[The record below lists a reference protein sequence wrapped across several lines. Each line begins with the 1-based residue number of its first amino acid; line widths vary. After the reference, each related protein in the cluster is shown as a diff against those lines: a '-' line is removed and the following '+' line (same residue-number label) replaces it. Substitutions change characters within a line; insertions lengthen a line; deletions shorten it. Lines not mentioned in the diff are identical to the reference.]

1 MDERIN
7 HNEII
12 KSDLE
17 DAGFDVRWNLNDGLI
32 ISMNRKTLTSEVQM
46 ALVLAGYDEGQFKA
60 YGNGRWVI
68 VDAVC

>member
-1 MDERIN
+1 MNERIS
-7 HNEII
+7 HNTII
-12 KSDLE
+12 KNDLE
-17 DAGFDVRWNLNDGLI
+17 SAGFDVQWNPFDGLI
-32 ISMNRKTLTSEVQM
+32 ISMNRKTLTSEVRM